1 MRDLLCYLKVTLDE
15 PQDNI
20 ISVLD
25 TFVVDGNLKND
36 DIKAVSNFFTN
47 VYLKSPEDIERDIVL
62 QLLKA
67 ITNQAFVAPA
77 YWALKT
83 KVSTRIRLYYNIYH
97 NIIMYLILFITQ
109 DPRSDPNLSKNKRL
123 NFQYY

>member
-1 MRDLLCYLKVTLDE
+1 MPSGRKKRIISFTRNYSNKIFFFYSHLVHMRDLLCFLKVALDE

-20 ISVLD
+20 VNVLD
-25 TFVVDGNLKND
+25 TFIVDGNIKND

-47 VYLKSPEDIERDIVL
+47 IYLKSPEDIDRDIVL

-83 KVSTRIRLYYNIYH
+83 KVRR
-97 NIIMYLILFITQ
+97 
-109 DPRSDPNLSKNKRL
+109 
-123 NFQYY
+123 